1 MSFRPG
7 LLRALLLRALLLG
20 GAALL
25 AGCAVSDGAPR
36 RQTSVRP
43 IRPLPGRRV
52 VHHHPPHLVGHAR
65 R

>member
-7 LLRALLLRALLLG
+7 LLRALLLG

-25 AGCAVSDGAPR
+25 AGCAVTDGAPR

-52 VHHHPPHLVGHAR
+52 VHHPPHLVGHTR